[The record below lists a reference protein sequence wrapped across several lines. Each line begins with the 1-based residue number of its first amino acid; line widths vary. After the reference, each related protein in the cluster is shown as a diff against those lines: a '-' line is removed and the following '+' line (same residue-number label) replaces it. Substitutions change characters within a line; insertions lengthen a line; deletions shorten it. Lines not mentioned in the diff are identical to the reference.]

1 MQWRK
6 RVETVNYMDLGTVK
20 KGLSYTRR
28 NKKWV
33 LALGILGLTSYGAY
47 RAYHSPGMAKKRERL
62 LKLISSLAS
71 LADII
76 SDSTDTIAIL
86 SKDFKDFIHS
96 DSDQIPTSLKQISK
110 IAKSDEVSESLVKIT
125 AAITTGILQTY
136 PHKTGD
142 SGCIDRVLDKLF
154 TDSGSGFASV
164 VVGSFAKNLA
174 MAFFSSPDRL
184 SSEPLPGWVNN
195 VLCDEKCRELIGDC
209 VRLFVS
215 TAVTVY
221 LEKTMNINTY
231 DQIFAGLTN
240 PKHETR
246 VKDMLVAV
254 CHGGVE
260 TFVRTSHQVLTTGI
274 NHRKQMKASHEDE
287 DEEDKNKN
295 NVLSVPGN
303 RRFFLDLTGKVTFET
318 MKSLQEVMIER
329 FSQSLSRRVDAVQD
343 KSAEALEYVRWKSS
357 AAITAC
363 LSLCLHIVDS
373 PWLLVPP

>member
-1 MQWRK
+1 
-6 RVETVNYMDLGTVK
+6 MDLGTVE

-62 LKLISSLAS
+62 LKLITSLAS
-71 LADII
+71 LADIV

-96 DSDQIPTSLKQISK
+96 DSDQIPTSLRQISK

-174 MAFFSSPDRL
+174 MAFFSSSDRL
-184 SSEPLPGWVNN
+184 SSEPSRWVNN

-260 TFVRTSHQVLTTGI
+260 TFVRTSHQVLTTGN
-274 NHRKQMKASHEDE
+274 NHRKQMKDTHVCDE
-287 DEEDKNKN
+287 DDKNNN

-303 RRFFLDLTGKVTFET
+303 KRFFLDLTGKVTFET

>member
-1 MQWRK
+1 
-6 RVETVNYMDLGTVK
+6 MDLGTVN

-47 RAYHSPGMAKKRERL
+47 RAYHSPGMVKKRERL
-62 LKLISSLAS
+62 MKLIGSLAS
-71 LADII
+71 LADIV
-76 SDSTDTIAIL
+76 SNSTDAIAVL
-86 SKDFKDFIHS
+86 SKDFKDFIES
-96 DSDQIPTSLKQISK
+96 DSDQVPTSLRQISK

-125 AAITTGILQTY
+125 AAITTGILQGY

-154 TDSGSGFASV
+154 TDGGSGFASV

-174 MAFFSSPDRL
+174 MAVFSDNL
-184 SSEPLPGWVNN
+184 SSEPPRWVNN
-195 VLCDEKCRELIGDC
+195 VLRDEKCRELIGDC

-215 TAVTVY
+215 SAVTVY

-240 PKHETR
+240 PNHETR
-246 VKDMLVAV
+246 VRDMLVAV

-260 TFVRTSHQVLTTGI
+260 TFVRTSHQVLTTA
-274 NHRKQMKASHEDE
+274 NPRDEDE
-287 DEEDKNKN
+287 DDKKNKK
-295 NVLSVPGN
+295 NVLVGKMCSSALSVPGN
-303 RRFFLDLTGKVTFET
+303 RRFLLDLTGKVTFET
-318 MKSLQEVMIER
+318 MKSFQEFMIER
-329 FSQSLSRRVDAVQD
+329 FSQNLSRRVDAVQD